1 MKNKL
6 FFYSVRPLYN
16 RKPLK
21 MLSIY
26 LGGFYILLG
35 NYPNYIEIGKR

>member
-1 MKNKL
+1 MTNKL
-6 FFYSVRPLYN
+6 FFYSVRKMYG
-16 RKPLK
+16 RKDLK

-26 LGGFYILLG
+26 ISKFYFLFS